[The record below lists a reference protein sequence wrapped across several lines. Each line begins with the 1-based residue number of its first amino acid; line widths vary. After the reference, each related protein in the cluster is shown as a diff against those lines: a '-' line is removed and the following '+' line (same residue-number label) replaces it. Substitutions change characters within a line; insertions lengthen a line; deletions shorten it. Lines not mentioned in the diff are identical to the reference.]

1 MTFIHDTRDKIGKHN
16 NVDEYLIANGHKI
29 VRSKLYVGDIS
40 LLNDQSVC
48 IDLKRNLQELV
59 SNVCQ
64 QHKRFT
70 DELKRAQEY
79 GIKLIILCE
88 HGGQIKSMG
97 DVIKWDNPRL
107 KASPLAM
114 SGERLCKVLCTLA
127 GRYGVQF
134 EFCDKRVTGRRIT
147 ELLGGEQYDGK
158 TAENG

>member
-1 MTFIHDTRDKIGKHN
+1 MTIQIDSREKPRAITRILDHFDKGGITHFT
-16 NVDEYLIANGHKI
+16 
-29 VRSKLYVGDIS
+29 SKLPVGDYMN
-40 LLNDQSVC
+40 LDNPRLV
-48 IDLKRNLQELV
+48 IDRKQNLQELV
-59 SNVCQ
+59 GNVCQ

-70 DELKRAQEY
+70 DELKRAQAY
-79 GIKLIILCE
+79 GIKLIVLCE
-88 HGGQIKSMG
+88 HGGQIKSMA
-97 DVIKWDNPRL
+97 DVIKWNNPRL

-134 EFCDKRVTGRRIT
+134 EFCDKRATGRRIT